1 MIKIC
6 ILADFRWSFPTN
18 DQPIGVATEGDLAL
32 NYAPSRLRSSRELH
46 KIRLELI
53 HAWRTEAATR
63 HMRHMR
69 SSFEITLSRNMKL
82 LMPDIVPKRPIFL
95 DCSNN

>member
-1 MIKIC
+1 
-6 ILADFRWSFPTN
+6 
-18 DQPIGVATEGDLAL
+18 
-32 NYAPSRLRSSRELH
+32 LH

-53 HAWRTEAATR
+53 HAWGTEAATQ

-95 DCSNN
+95 GCSNN